1 MPDLLNFSITRLAN
15 ASINIPRWSVEGK
28 IVDSKNQA
36 QVLQD
41 FTGAN
46 AVIFPNVLSNLTAA
60 QQDVWVEKV
69 VTELILKRFG
79 IS

>member
-15 ASINIPRWSVEGK
+15 ASLSVPRWSVEGR
-28 IVDSKNQA
+28 IVDSKTQT

-46 AVIFPNVLSNLTAA
+46 AVIFPTILGQLSNAA
-60 QQDVWVEKV
+60 QDAFVAQVITD
-69 VTELILKRFG
+69 LLHQRFG
-79 IS
+79 V